1 MNTTLDFVEQPVLE
15 EEYARYVEAM
25 RKVNRIFG
33 ITTKHE
39 VKGECYE
46 SGT

>member
-1 MNTTLDFVEQPVLE
+1 MSTTMDFVEQPVLE

-25 RKVNRIFG
+25 KRVNRIFG
-33 ITTKHE
+33 TTKTE

-46 SGT
+46 LET